1 MHIHT
6 HVYYTTCVYTY
17 MIYHICIY
25 VCIFASSKVSS
36 RPRVLSELEEVRC
49 CTISGCQD
57 MVVEKR
63 TKNHED
69 NGDVMYMMQLP
80 GNGGISAIFDHVF
93 KLVMTLRLWSIVM
106 QQTIRMISNHEI
118 VFSR

>member
-1 MHIHT
+1 M
-6 HVYYTTCVYTY
+6 Y
-17 MIYHICIY
+17 ICIY

-36 RPRVLSELEEVRC
+36 RPRVLSELEEARC

-57 MVVEKR
+57 MVVKR
-63 TKNHED
+63 KKNHEE
-69 NGDVMYMMQLP
+69 NGDVMCMMQLP
-80 GNGGISAIFDHVF
+80 SNGGISAIFDHVF